1 MLREIQNPAQL
12 SDGDFGF
19 SFLGL
24 LREQLFRERGE
35 SVYGDSCDG
44 DAIQLLFLA
53 WINTGSQGFLRP
65 VARNSRRL
73 QCRGGIDA
81 NHEHALLAREA
92 VRHAPMP
99 AAPRRNPEVKATA
112 ISQLHDAL
120 GGLRLPD
127 RGVRQHVGIFV
138 GMGLLAGRQ
147 IPTNPAAL
155 TRPPWTASDQKW
167 S

>member
-1 MLREIQNPAQL
+1 
-12 SDGDFGF
+12 
-19 SFLGL
+19 
-24 LREQLFRERGE
+24 
-35 SVYGDSCDG
+35 
-44 DAIQLLFLA
+44 
-53 WINTGSQGFLRP
+53 
-65 VARNSRRL
+65 
-73 QCRGGIDA
+73 
-81 NHEHALLAREA
+81 
-92 VRHAPMP
+92 
-99 AAPRRNPEVKATA
+99 VKATA